1 MLILESNVLAQTT
14 EQDSKFYL
22 YVAIFY
28 KRIEVDLTI
37 LPFYI
42 NQFPLIIL
50 TSLLD
55 SVDIRKQATFSAK

>member
-14 EQDSKFYL
+14 EKDSTFYL

-28 KRIEVDLTI
+28 KRIEVDLTF

-42 NQFPLIIL
+42 NQFPLILL

>member
-14 EQDSKFYL
+14 EQDSNFYL

-55 SVDIRKQATFSAK
+55 SVDIKKQATFSAK